1 MRVSQQSPS
10 LEGRTNPM
18 MNHPISPDTLS
29 FRAAEP
35 AIRQVDGQV
44 WARLAPYLHE
54 TTSEPRGPGRPRRDD
69 RAILEALVWLLR
81 TGAQW
86 RAMPVELG
94 APSTTYGRF
103 QEWVSTDAFGRA
115 LAALLA
121 EHKRVTGAS
130 IPARGLTGESLAS
143 SHRFRRLLARWDR
156 RDATYQAW
164 QQLAAILVIS
174 RKLDHAYALQGRNSE
189 QRLAG

>member
-1 MRVSQQSPS
+1 
-10 LEGRTNPM
+10 M
-18 MNHPISPDTLS
+18 MNHLHSPDTLS

-35 AIRQVDGQV
+35 TIRQVDDRL

-54 TTSEPRGPGRPRRDD
+54 IASEPRGPGRPRRDD

-94 APSTTYGRF
+94 APSTAYGRF
-103 QEWVSTDAFGRA
+103 QEWVRTDAFGRA
-115 LAALLA
+115 LAALLL
-121 EHKRVTGAS
+121 EHKRVTGTG
-130 IPARGLTGESLAS
+130 IPARVLTGESLAS

-156 RDATYQAW
+156 HDATYQAW

-174 RKLDHAYALQGRNSE
+174 RKLDHAHTLQDRSAE